1 MSANEQRCQAPSSAA
16 GDTWRDSIDR
26 NYFFLVEQML
36 SEFGLVDKLYQ
47 SKTISNG
54 QKNSIK
60 AKTTTQEKNKELL
73 DYVIN
78 KNAHVQLIEA
88 LDKSNQRHLINY
100 LETDGSRLTILCLI
114 VHEFSAKYSI
124 NHSTDAE

>member
-1 MSANEQRCQAPSSAA
+1 MSANEEHCQTSSSAA
-16 GDTWRDSIDR
+16 GDKWRDSVDR

-54 QKNSIK
+54 EKNSIK
-60 AKTTTQEKNKELL
+60 AKTTTQDRNKTVL

-78 KNAHVQLIEA
+78 KNAHAQLIEA

-100 LETDGSRLTILCLI
+100 LETDGSRLTILC
-114 VHEFSAKYSI
+114 AA
-124 NHSTDAE
+124 NHSTDAD